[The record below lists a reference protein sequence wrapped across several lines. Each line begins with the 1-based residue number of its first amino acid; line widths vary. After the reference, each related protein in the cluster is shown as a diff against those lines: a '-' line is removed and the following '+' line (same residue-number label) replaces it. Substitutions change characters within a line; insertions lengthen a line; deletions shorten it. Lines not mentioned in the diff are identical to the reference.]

1 MKLQVMW
8 DLDMIT
14 KAGSLTVNKERNGTV
29 AFVYFLSATADH
41 ICRAFEAEMPLP
53 EPSDPFSASLHFQV
67 NLDHSC
73 KSG

>member
-41 ICRAFEAEMPLP
+41 ICRAFEAG
-53 EPSDPFSASLHFQV
+53 DATARA
-67 NLDHSC
+67 
-73 KSG
+73 K

>member
-1 MKLQVMW
+1 MKLQVMC

-14 KAGSLTVNKERNGTV
+14 KAVSLAVQLKKEMELWHLFIFSQLLQIPL
-29 AFVYFLSATADH
+29 AEFL
-41 ICRAFEAEMPLP
+41 RQEMPLP
-53 EPSDPFSASLHFQV
+53 EPSYPFSVSFRV